1 MGELRNKKKSRSGHK
16 SYSTHALNKVDEC
29 LADNTPERKDELAQ
43 WKESLQEQ
51 LQKVTT
57 LSDQILALME
67 ADEELTDEDLSTEL
81 MDTNTLKFDV
91 KMRLSAIEK
100 IVTANVANVTN
111 VPPSLPSPSADLHAN
126 QAPFN
131 PWPVPQTATVRAK
144 LPKLEVRKFGGNI
157 SEWQEFWDSF
167 ESAINRNETLAKTDK
182 FSYLRGLLIEPVRSA
197 IAGFSLT
204 SANYKAAM
212 QLLKK
217 RNGKQNVIQRSYI
230 NDLLNLKPFYGE
242 RDTQRLR
249 TMYDFAE
256 TKHWALDALGVDQE
270 TYSAIVLPSLL
281 EKLPEQLRL
290 TITRGEDHH
299 EWNLEQLL
307 DVLGHEVELREE
319 YNRSARHAR
328 SPRDESMKKKHT
340 MHTGK
345 QANHQNC
352 AFCLGGHKHE
362 DCQKVKNV
370 SERKQLLIKF
380 GRCFSCIRKGHLSK
394 DCRAN

>member
-1 MGELRNKKKSRSGHK
+1 MSELKNKKKSRSGHN
-16 SYSTHALNKVDEC
+16 SYLKRALNKVDEC
-29 LADNTPERKDELAQ
+29 LADYTPERKDELAQ

-81 MDTNTLKFDV
+81 IYTNTLKSDV

-167 ESAINRNETLAKTDK
+167 ESAINRNETIAEIDK
-182 FSYLRGLLIEPVRSA
+182 FSYLRGLLIEPARSA

-204 SANYKAAM
+204 SANYKAAI

-217 RNGKQNVIQRSYI
+217 RYGKQKVIQRSYI
-230 NDLLNLKPFYGE
+230 NDLLNLEPIYGE

-256 TKHWALDALGVDQE
+256 TKYRALEALGVDQE
-270 TYSAIVLPSLL
+270 THSAIVVPSL
-281 EKLPEQLRL
+281 
-290 TITRGEDHH
+290 
-299 EWNLEQLL
+299 
-307 DVLGHEVELREE
+307 
-319 YNRSARHAR
+319 
-328 SPRDESMKKKHT
+328 
-340 MHTGK
+340 
-345 QANHQNC
+345 
-352 AFCLGGHKHE
+352 
-362 DCQKVKNV
+362 
-370 SERKQLLIKF
+370 
-380 GRCFSCIRKGHLSK
+380 
-394 DCRAN
+394 

>member
-1 MGELRNKKKSRSGHK
+1 
-16 SYSTHALNKVDEC
+16 
-29 LADNTPERKDELAQ
+29 
-43 WKESLQEQ
+43 
-51 LQKVTT
+51 
-57 LSDQILALME
+57 
-67 ADEELTDEDLSTEL
+67 

-91 KMRLSAIEK
+91 NMRLSAIEK

-131 PWPVPQTATVRAK
+131 SWPVPQTATVRAK

-157 SEWQEFWDSF
+157 SERQEFWDSF
-167 ESAINRNETLAKTDK
+167 ESAIDRNEILAEIDK
-182 FSYLRGLLIEPVRSA
+182 FSYLRGLLIEPARSA

-204 SANYKAAM
+204 SANYKAAI
-212 QLLKK
+212 QLPKK
-217 RNGKQNVIQRSYI
+217 RYGKEKVIQRAYI
-230 NDLLNLKPFYGE
+230 NDLLNLEPIYGE
-242 RDTQRLR
+242 RDTERLR

-256 TKHWALDALGVDQE
+256 TKYRASEALGVDQE
-270 TYSAIVLPSLL
+270 TYSAIVVPSLL

-380 GRCFSCIRKGHLSK
+380 GRCFSCIRKGRLSN
-394 DCRAN
+394 DCRANLTCKLCKGKHHSSICSAESPGEGGASESEPSKVESVGNNMHIETGNSFALQTSQGQVAGKCNA

>member
-1 MGELRNKKKSRSGHK
+1 
-16 SYSTHALNKVDEC
+16 
-29 LADNTPERKDELAQ
+29 
-43 WKESLQEQ
+43 
-51 LQKVTT
+51 
-57 LSDQILALME
+57 
-67 ADEELTDEDLSTEL
+67 
-81 MDTNTLKFDV
+81 
-91 KMRLSAIEK
+91 MRLSAIEK

-126 QAPFN
+126 QVPFN

-157 SEWQEFWDSF
+157 SEWREFWDSF
-167 ESAINRNETLAKTDK
+167 ESAIDRNETLAEIDK
-182 FSYLRGLLIEPVRSA
+182 FSYLQGLLIKQAQSA

-204 SANYKAAM
+204 SANYKAAI

-217 RNGKQNVIQRSYI
+217 RYGKEKVIQRAYI
-230 NDLLNLKPFYGE
+230 NDLLNLEPIYGE

-249 TMYDFAE
+249 TMYDVAE
-256 TKHWALDALGVDQE
+256 TKYRALEALGVDQE
-270 TYSAIVLPSLL
+270 TYSAIVVPSLL

-307 DVLGHEVELREE
+307 NVLGHEVELREE

-394 DCRAN
+394 DCRANLTCKFCKGKHHSSICSAQSPGEGGAPESEPSNVESVGNSMHIETGNSVAYKRHKPK

>member
-1 MGELRNKKKSRSGHK
+1 MSEPKNKKKSRSGHK
-16 SYSTHALNKVDEC
+16 SYLTHALNKVDNC
-29 LADNTPERKDELAQ
+29 DANYTPERKDELAQ

-67 ADEELTDEDLSTEL
+67 AHEELTDDLSTES

-91 KMRLSAIEK
+91 TMRLSATEK
-100 IVTANVANVTN
+100 IVIANVANITN

-144 LPKLEVRKFGGNI
+144 LPKLEVWKFGGN

-167 ESAINRNETLAKTDK
+167 ESAIDRNETLAEIDK
-182 FSYLRGLLIEPVRSA
+182 FSYLQSLLIKQAQSA

-204 SANYKAAM
+204 SANYKAAI

-217 RNGKQNVIQRSYI
+217 HYSKQKVIQRTYI
-230 NDLLNLKPFYGE
+230 NDLLNLELIYGE

-256 TKHWALDALGVDQE
+256 TKYRALEALGVDQE
-270 TYSAIVLPSLL
+270 TYSAIVVPSLL
-281 EKLPEQLRL
+281 KKLPEQLRL
-290 TITRGEDHH
+290 TITWGEDHH

-307 DVLGHEVELREE
+307 DVLAT
-319 YNRSARHAR
+319 RSSCERTTTEARDTRGALVM
-328 SPRDESMKKKHT
+328 S
-340 MHTGK
+340 
-345 QANHQNC
+345 Q
-352 AFCLGGHKHE
+352 
-362 DCQKVKNV
+362 
-370 SERKQLLIKF
+370 
-380 GRCFSCIRKGHLSK
+380 
-394 DCRAN
+394 